1 MIPGSIRPDSQ
12 NLEDPVKRVSLV
24 AAAALLLAG
33 AQLHAQAT
41 KQDSTKKPAK
51 TAAAPAKQSGVAA
64 KVDGKGQTK
73 GVKTAAQPAHDTG
86 KAAAKDAKTAKKTAA
101 KADSG
106 KKKTK

>member
-12 NLEDPVKRVSLV
+12 NLEDHVKRVSLV
-24 AAAALLLAG
+24 AAAALLLGG

-64 KVDGKGQTK
+64 KVDGKGKTK
-73 GVKTAAQPAHDTG
+73 GAAQPAHDTG

-101 KADSG
+101 KPDSG